1 MGSGKLPLSPVPRE
15 HPFRQG
21 APSAVCPCLRKRWKK
36 FRQPEGN
43 GWEWK
48 TRSPLP
54 LLGTGETLVPARG
67 PLRCAPSLARKVE
80 KMPAARRERAGMGSG
95 ELPLLPVPGEHTAA
109 RGLLPPCALICEK
122 GGKNA
127 GSPKGEG
134 TAGNGSSLLLSG
146 TSPGAGKRRPRRD
159 QSAPSSHCPLFS
171 SERKRAGQ
179 VICRPARPL
188 PGMGSQKM
196 RVSGRPCGRKR
207 GYCAETAA
215 RRAST
220 RSVFS
225 QGTFRSSLPRWP

>member
-1 MGSGKLPLSPVPRE
+1 MRSRELPPLPGAG
-15 HPFRQG
+15 G
-21 APSAVCPCLRKRWKK
+21 AP
-36 FRQPEGN
+36 
-43 GWEWK
+43 
-48 TRSPLP
+48 
-54 LLGTGETLVPARG
+54 VPARG
-67 PLRCAPSLARKVE
+67 PARCAPAFAKKQERNAGRPKGGGRDKKRGASPPSMLGSICSSRGSL
-80 KMPAARRERAGMGSG
+80 
-95 ELPLLPVPGEHTAA
+95 LL
-109 RGLLPPCALICEK
+109 CALVCEK
-122 GGKNA
+122 TGEKYRQSEGG
-127 GSPKGEG
+127 GHGEKRG
-134 TAGNGSSLLLSG
+134 SLLLSG
-146 TSPGAGKRRPRRD
+146 TSPRSGKRRPRRD